1 MVGGL
6 PLFIRVATDDK
17 YYVES
22 CGIHSSG
29 RIKYSSGDT
38 EDAVKLFLGLLRYS
52 RMVDGADTDAV
63 VIDDFK
69 QALEVR

>member
-1 MVGGL
+1 
-6 PLFIRVATDDK
+6 
-17 YYVES
+17 VEF